1 LNKIL
6 VIQTAF
12 TGDVILATAVA
23 EKLHAYYP
31 QADIHFMLRKGNE
44 GLLEN
49 HPFIKTVLVWN
60 KKEGKYRQLWALL
73 KQVRAAQYDVV
84 VNLQRFASSGF
95 ITAFSGAKQKRGFS
109 KNPFSILFNKS
120 VKHVLDGRHEVSRNL
135 ELIEDITDTLRQ
147 NPVLYPSA
155 QDFDKVAYIAKP
167 YMVFAPAS
175 VWFTKQLPV
184 EQWVKLGTELVDR
197 YVVCFI
203 GGPGDEA
210 LCRDIINKL
219 PQGQTHNL
227 AGKLS
232 YLESAALIKG
242 AARSFVN
249 DSAPL
254 HMASA
259 VNAPVTAFYCS
270 TVPKFGFYPMADDT
284 KIVEIRYELA
294 CRPCGLHGYKACPQG
309 HFKCAKDINI
319 LEAVV

>member
-1 LNKIL
+1 MNKIL
-6 VIQTAF
+6 IIQTAF

-49 HPFIKTVLVWN
+49 HPYIKTVLIWN
-60 KKEGKYRQLWALL
+60 KKDGKYRQLWTLL
-73 KQVRAAQYDVV
+73 KWVRAERYDVV

-95 ITAFSGAKQKRGFS
+95 VTAFSGAKQKRGFS
-109 KNPFSILFNKS
+109 KNPFSFLFNKS

-135 ELIEDITDTLRQ
+135 ELIDDLTDNVWQ
-147 NPVLYPSA
+147 KPVLYPSA
-155 QDFDKVAYIAKP
+155 LDFDKVATIDKP
-167 YMVFAPAS
+167 YVVLAPAS

-184 EQWVKLGTELVDR
+184 EQWVKLGAQLAGR
-197 YVVCFI
+197 YAICFI
-203 GGPGDEA
+203 GGPGDAA
-210 LCRDIINKL
+210 LCQEIINQL
-219 PQGQTHNL
+219 PQGQNYNL

-242 AARSFVN
+242 AVRSFVN

-270 TVPKFGFYPMADDT
+270 TVPKFGFYPLADDT

-319 LEAVV
+319 VEAVI